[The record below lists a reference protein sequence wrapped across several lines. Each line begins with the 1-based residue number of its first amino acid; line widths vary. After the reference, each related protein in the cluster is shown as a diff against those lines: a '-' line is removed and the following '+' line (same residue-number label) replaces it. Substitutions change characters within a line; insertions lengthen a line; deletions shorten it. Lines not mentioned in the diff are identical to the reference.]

1 MAAINPYLVFD
12 GNCEAAFNFYRSV
25 FGGNFYQKTKLNELE
40 EDVPVPD
47 SEGQKIV
54 YISLPI
60 GPDTVLMGCDRPA
73 ADDHPIPGEN
83 FSVSV
88 YSESEDEA
96 SWFFKRLSTGGEV
109 ALPFLKVC
117 KDTWLGMVTDRFGI
131 HWIVSCGEH
140 AVG

>member
-25 FGGNFYQKTKLNELE
+25 FGGNFYQKTRFNELDD
-40 EDVPVPD
+40 DVNVPY

-54 YISLPI
+54 HISLPI
-60 GPDTVLMGCDRPA
+60 GPDTVLMGSDRPA
-73 ADDHPIPGEN
+73 AEGDGIPGQN
-83 FSVSV
+83 FSVSIN
-88 YSESEDEA
+88 SDSEDEA

-117 KDTWLGMVTDRFGI
+117 RDTWLGMLTDRFGI
-131 HWIVSCGEH
+131 HWIISCEEH
-140 AVG
+140 VAG